1 MLATQWIR
9 VARGGRDTRSATER
23 HVTASLCR
31 RRVTHDSLRE
41 LEKRI
46 DLAVRALSKELIL
59 VSALDGICPE
69 VTD

>member
-46 DLAVRALSKELIL
+46 ARRRLAKELIL
-59 VSALDGICPE
+59 VCALDGICPE

>member
-23 HVTASLCR
+23 HVAASLGR
-31 RRVTHDSLRE
+31 RCVTHDSLGE

-46 DLAVRALSKELIL
+46 ARRGLAEELIL

>member
-1 MLATQWIR
+1 MLATRRVR
-9 VARGGRDTRSATER
+9 VARDGRDTSAATER
-23 HVTASLCR
+23 HVAASLGR
-31 RRVTHDSLRE
+31 RCVTHDSLGE

-46 DLAVRALSKELIL
+46 ARRGLAKELIL